1 MPYRP
6 RRSRLSSPVTCFI
19 LLSLLLSPSF
29 TFGQIPKRTV
39 NLGAGKAGEVLK
51 IPQSEWN
58 NINSFVFLI
67 GFDVNGVPGA
77 VNLEYA
83 KRFGQMKAYP
93 DLRAATRQWG
103 SVTFPLLQRLAQELS
118 KSDIRDLLT
127 RLNAAFNRRKADP
140 GGAQQ
145 EFQQT
150 FIELNRKFR
159 ELSDLSAS
167 VKQQFENLDRASNAA
182 IQEYRSRNFPENK
195 WVSIGPKLS
204 AVQQAIGLMN
214 GQWGA
219 LLADLQDL
227 QRLMANNQLDDIDIE
242 VGVLT
247 WNDIMLS
254 ARGFITNIPQQQ
266 KYLSGENY
274 YDNCPL
280 LDTAFYLMKNSF
292 LSKQNFV
299 LGLEQD
305 SRTLQMRPRGAPNTD
320 LSFRQQWR
328 FIKIGQGLWRITNRA
343 KGDGYALDTGTL
355 ALKGAYTGQYWRCMP
370 TESPGWVR
378 LVNSFTGE
386 LKSLDTYSDTFKAHM
401 ADTGNLTGQYWQFV
415 DASLL
420 RAR

>member
-6 RRSRLSSPVTCFI
+6 RRSRLSSPVTCVV
-19 LLSLLLSPSF
+19 LLSLLLPSSF
-29 TFGQIPKRTV
+29 TFGQTPKRTV

-67 GFDVNGVPGA
+67 GFDVSGAPGV
-77 VNLEYA
+77 VNLEYT
-83 KRFGQMKAYP
+83 KRFGQMKSYP
-93 DLRAATRQWG
+93 DLQAATRQWG

-118 KSDIRDLLT
+118 KSDIKDLLT

-150 FIELNRKFR
+150 FIELNRKFK
-159 ELSDLSAS
+159 ELSGLSAS
-167 VKQQFENLDRASNAA
+167 VKQQFEKLDSASKAA
-182 IQEYRSRNFPENK
+182 ILEYKSRNFPENQ

-204 AVQQAIGLMN
+204 DVQQAIGLMN

-227 QRLMANNQLDDIDIE
+227 QRLTANNQLDDIDIE
-242 VGVLT
+242 VGLLT

-254 ARGFITNIPQQQ
+254 ASGFITNIPQQQ

-280 LDTAFYLMKNSF
+280 LDGTFYLMKNSF

-305 SRTLQMRPRGAPNTD
+305 LSTLKMMPRGAPNTNY
-320 LSFRQQWR
+320 SFRQEWR
-328 FIKIGQGLWRITNRA
+328 FSKIGRGWWKIINRS
-343 KGDGYALDTGTL
+343 KGHGYALDTGKM
-355 ALKGAYTGQYWRCMP
+355 APVGSFSGQAWRCMP
-370 TESPGWVR
+370 TQSPGWVR

-386 LKSLDTYSDTFKAHM
+386 LKSLDTYSNTLEAHM
-401 ADTGNLTGQYWQFV
+401 AVTGNLSGQYWQFV
-415 DASLL
+415 DATPPG
-420 RAR
+420 AR